1 MRHLSSTMVLLAVMG
16 PSMASTSALG
26 RVIGSSTDVSLESAT
41 GQGNAGDAGELRRMS
56 GIGLSVARVLQTSER
71 WEFAP
76 SVEAGLQMATAA
88 TLDGAE
94 HRTAGIEMRS
104 VRAGG
109 RILYRIPKSGDE
121 PVRFFAAGAAGALW
135 GTMLVDRSRSDYYEQ
150 YRYEG
155 LHGRLMT
162 AGGGILV
169 PVVEGLKLI
178 GEVRREI
185 YRIDL
190 GGVQATGDVEEVR
203 DGATL
208 RYPRETS
215 PDNLGMGGTINVQ
228 VTTLSL
234 GLLMSI

>member
-1 MRHLSSTMVLLAVMG
+1 MRHLSIMIALLAVAG
-16 PSMASTSALG
+16 PNLAPNRALG
-26 RVIGSSTDVSLESAT
+26 GVIGSSTDVSLESAT
-41 GQGNAGDAGELRRMS
+41 GQGSAGEAGTLRRMS
-56 GIGLSVARVLQTSER
+56 GISFSLARVLQTSQR

-76 SVEAGLQMATAA
+76 QVEAGIQMATAA
-88 TLDGAE
+88 IDEGAD
-94 HRTAGIEMRS
+94 HRTAGIEMRN

-109 RILYRIPKSGDE
+109 RILYRVPKTGDE
-121 PVRFFAAGAAGALW
+121 PVRLFAAGGVGALW
-135 GTMLVDRSRSDYYEQ
+135 GTMLVDRSRSDFYEQ

-155 LHGRLMT
+155 LHGRVET
-162 AGGGILV
+162 AGGGVLV

-178 GEVRREI
+178 GQIRREM

-203 DGATL
+203 DGTTL
-208 RYPRETS
+208 RYARETS
-215 PDNLGMGGTINVQ
+215 PDSLGIGGTINVQ